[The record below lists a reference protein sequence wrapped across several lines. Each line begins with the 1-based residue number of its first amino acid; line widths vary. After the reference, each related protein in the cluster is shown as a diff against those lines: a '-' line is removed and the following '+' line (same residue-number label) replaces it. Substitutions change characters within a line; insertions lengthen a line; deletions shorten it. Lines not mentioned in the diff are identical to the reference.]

1 MDEICVICA
10 ENYTSSLRAPVECPK
25 CNFKC
30 CKECIKTSSLHDKDP
45 MCLNNDCRAFFPDYF
60 LRDLT
65 SNFWMRKTYNPHR
78 AEVLLNRQIALIPD
92 TMIHVDTYKRNIELN
107 IELSKLKKEM
117 NEMVNQYEKKI
128 RKVER
133 KIKINNGQSFEKK
146 THTTF
151 VKKCIKNDCE
161 GYLNHSYKCTTCN
174 TYVCSKCFTIKEEGH
189 VCNEDDLKTAE
200 LIKSDTKPCPG
211 CHTHIHKIEGC
222 DQMYCPPCKTAFSWK
237 TGKIVTGVIHNPH
250 YFEELQKNNNLEI
263 PHQDIPCGGIPYSPE
278 YSRRLNKISPK
289 VVYKNSSYTSNLSH
303 WLFNLLMFTR
313 HIREI
318 EIKHLDEMNVFSTHL
333 KDRIKYIIGDIDQ
346 KHFKKT
352 LVQKEK
358 QYFKQK
364 EYNEIFET
372 FANLLEEI
380 IRKIMNDKTI
390 QNEMELLNVYN
401 ETKTIIEYVNEYLL
415 TVSKRY
421 NCVRKMVH
429 YYEPKYYD
437 GKPLSDKYMR
447 VFNVLSNI

>member
-1 MDEICVICA
+1 
-10 ENYTSSLRAPVECPK
+10 
-25 CNFKC
+25 
-30 CKECIKTSSLHDKDP
+30 
-45 MCLNNDCRAFFPDYF
+45 
-60 LRDLT
+60 
-65 SNFWMRKTYNPHR
+65 
-78 AEVLLNRQIALIPD
+78 
-92 TMIHVDTYKRNIELN
+92 
-107 IELSKLKKEM
+107 
-117 NEMVNQYEKKI
+117 
-128 RKVER
+128 
-133 KIKINNGQSFEKK
+133 
-146 THTTF
+146 
-151 VKKCIKNDCE
+151 
-161 GYLNHSYKCTTCN
+161 
-174 TYVCSKCFTIKEEGH
+174 
-189 VCNEDDLKTAE
+189 
-200 LIKSDTKPCPG
+200 
-211 CHTHIHKIEGC
+211 
-222 DQMYCPPCKTAFSWK
+222 
-237 TGKIVTGVIHNPH
+237 
-250 YFEELQKNNNLEI
+250 
-263 PHQDIPCGGIPYSPE
+263 
-278 YSRRLNKISPK
+278 
-289 VVYKNSSYTSNLSH
+289 
-303 WLFNLLMFTR
+303 MFTR